1 MDTNM
6 KAPLCAETLD
16 NAIKAYPQLKGAI
29 VHSDRGTQYTSEAYR
44 KEYVIL
50 TDELTRA
57 WSGMTTRQYKNL
69 KGLKKESLRDNMSTT
84 ELTLNQLAEVATRE
98 FSQQEKPQGF
108 EQSKKIAK
116 RGGSIAGNTR
126 RDLEQELGRSLITS
140 QNAMQLNHVVA
151 QMIEASVS
159 AITPSDAS
167 DDS

>member
-69 KGLKKESLRDNMSTT
+69 KGLKKE
-84 ELTLNQLAEVATRE
+84 
-98 FSQQEKPQGF
+98 
-108 EQSKKIAK
+108 K
-116 RGGSIAGNTR
+116 RHIFCR
-126 RDLEQELGRSLITS
+126 
-140 QNAMQLNHVVA
+140 
-151 QMIEASVS
+151 
-159 AITPSDAS
+159 
-167 DDS
+167 